1 VSSSVPSAHYTFLPW
16 LRQGVAGGI
25 EMEDPLGA
33 GPSGQGERARIRYD
47 VFVNGARVSKDVH
60 LMGPGDI
67 TGLEARAIVRI
78 EPRNRT
84 TDFEPNYLP
93 FVEFYDE
100 EFPWRYSPAR
110 ATAQDRLRPWLTL
123 AVLADG
129 EFEENARPG
138 GNLEAITVQD
148 PAAALP
154 EPTELWA
161 WAHVH
166 VNDDLTA
173 GAADS
178 DAVLARL
185 QAVLAEDPDRAYS
198 RLLCPRRLLPDSA
211 YHAFLI
217 PTFETGRLAGLGQE
231 IPAGVDGL
239 APAWGSAPVALP
251 VYFRWYF
258 RTGSFGD
265 FEHLVSLLRPRVLDP
280 RIGIRD
286 MDVRAPGFG
295 LPGAG
300 PLMLGLEG
308 ALRTPDTVSTPWPN
322 PAPFQT
328 ALDALLNLS
337 ADLSDPGG
345 PDQPLVVPPI
355 YGRWHAATRRV
366 RRLDTPTWV
375 NRLNLD
381 PRHRAAAGLGALVV
395 QRNQE
400 RFAEAA
406 WRQVGEVDRA
416 NRLLRQS
423 QLSLEAGRSVY
434 RARLRDMAAEHLI
447 TVTAPVHGRVLA
459 SPTTL
464 RWRMGESRVPL
475 AAVDPAFRRIV
486 RPRGPAR
493 RRFGPAPLGPGEVMA
508 RINAGEIAAAPP
520 KKPGERQIPVD
531 RFKDEVTPGG
541 LAGALGRLH
550 LRAPWLLP
558 LVLLLLFIAGL
569 LVPLALGGSWALGAV
584 LLVAAVGAAAAAVAA
599 RRAAGQLVAAAL
611 LDERALVPGRVA
623 AIPTRPSFRVTAR
636 SEPAPGLG
644 AIGVD
649 SVEAAHFRA
658 AAERAHA
665 AFAVELEP
673 EPVRAP
679 LDMDAVRRRL
689 LEALDPDTTVSRRL
703 GGMLRVGPPGA
714 LAPAD
719 RYAPEQ
725 VKPILAAPDFPE
737 PLYIPLRD
745 LSTDL
750 LIPNLGLIPRN
761 TISLLETNRTFM
773 EAFMVGAN
781 HEMAR
786 ELLWREYPTDQRGSY
801 FRQFW
806 DVADAPL
813 GAPDLPAR
821 EREEH
826 RRDITPI
833 HTWPAASDLGE
844 HAVRT
849 GEESENLV
857 LVIRGDL
864 LKKHPNAAIVATP
877 AVWPADPSTL
887 ERELG
892 TEERLPQFSA
902 RVGEDIALLGFRL
915 TVEEARGSPSRQDAR
930 PGWFFIIKERRGEP
944 RFGLDAA
951 VRAATSTVDAWEDLS
966 WGHLAPDDAS
976 FASMRT
982 IRLAGGLHRVA
993 IDPSNNPEN
1002 AQWATDAAQMA
1013 HITLQR
1019 PVLVA
1024 VHASEMLRLA

>member
-1 VSSSVPSAHYTFLPW
+1 MSNGAGSAHYTFLPW

-25 EMEDPLGA
+25 ETEDNLGA
-33 GPSGQGERARIRYD
+33 GPSGHGERARVRYD
-47 VFVNGARVSKDVH
+47 VFVNGALVSKDVH
-60 LMGPGDI
+60 LVGPGDI

-93 FVEFYDE
+93 LVEFYDE

-110 ATAQDRLRPWLTL
+110 ATPQDRLRPWLVL
-123 AVLADG
+123 AVLAED
-129 EFEENARPG
+129 EFEESGRRG

-166 VNDDLTA
+166 VNEDLTA
-173 GAADS
+173 GTGDGAA
-178 DAVLARL
+178 ALARL

-231 IPAGVDGL
+231 ISAGADGL
-239 APAWGSAPVALP
+239 APAWGNAPVALP

-258 RTGSFGD
+258 RTGGFGD

-280 RIGIRD
+280 RVGIRD

-300 PLMLGLEG
+300 PPVLGLEG
-308 ALRTPDTVSTPWPN
+308 ALRTPDTTSTPWPN
-322 PAPFQT
+322 PGPFQI
-328 ALDALLNLS
+328 ALARLLNLS
-337 ADLSDPGG
+337 ADLADPGG
-345 PDQPLVVPPI
+345 PDQLLVVPPI

-366 RRLDTPTWV
+366 RRLDTPIWV

-406 WRQVGEVDRA
+406 WKQVGEVDRA
-416 NRLLRQS
+416 NRLLRQA

-434 RARLRDMAAEHLI
+434 RARLADMAAEHLI
-447 TVTAPVHGRVLA
+447 TVTAPAHGRVLA

-475 AAVDPAFRRIV
+475 AAVDPAFRRIL
-486 RPRGPAR
+486 RPRGPTR
-493 RRFGPAPLGPGEVMA
+493 RRFGPVPLRPEDVIV
-508 RINAGEIAAAPP
+508 RINAGQITAAPR
-520 KKPGERQIPVD
+520 KEPGERLIPVD
-531 RFKDEVTPGG
+531 RFKDDVTPGG

-558 LVLLLLFIAGL
+558 LVLVLLFLAGL
-569 LVPLALGGSWALGAV
+569 PLVLGGSWTLGAV
-584 LLVAAVGAAAAAVAA
+584 LLATAVATAAAAVVA

-623 AIPTRPSFRVTAR
+623 AIPARPGFRVTEQGER
-636 SEPAPGLG
+636 IPGLG
-644 AIGVD
+644 VVGGD

-665 AFAVELEP
+665 AFAVELEE

-679 LDMDAVRRRL
+679 LDMNSVRGRL
-689 LEALDPDTTVSRRL
+689 LEALNPDTTLSRRV

-714 LAPAD
+714 LAPAG
-719 RYAPEQ
+719 RYVPEQ
-725 VKPILAAPDFPE
+725 VRPVLAAPDFPE
-737 PLYIPLRD
+737 PLYVPLRD

-750 LIPNLGLIPRN
+750 LVPNLGLIPRN
-761 TISLLETNRTFM
+761 TVSLLETNRTFV

-813 GAPDLPAR
+813 GASNLPAR

-833 HTWPAASDLGE
+833 HTWSPASDLGE
-844 HAVRT
+844 HPVRI

-864 LKKHPNAAIVATP
+864 LKRHPDAVIVATP
-877 AVWPADPSTL
+877 AVWPADPDTL
-887 ERELG
+887 ERQLG

-915 TVEEARGSPSRQDAR
+915 TAEEARGSPNRQDAR
-930 PGWFFIIKERRGEP
+930 PGWFFVIKERRGEP

-951 VRAATSTVDAWEDLS
+951 DRAATSTVDAWEDLS

-976 FASMRT
+976 FADLRT
-982 IRLAGGLHRVA
+982 IRLASGLHRVA
-993 IDPSNNPEN
+993 IDPANNPEN
-1002 AQWATDAAQMA
+1002 AQWGTDAAQMA